1 MEKELIELNSEL
13 EKLNV
18 ALGNLEKSTNTL
30 LENIKD
36 TTKSILVDNLTE
48 SQEEKLK
55 DEHSKNYTG
64 TDDDMPEAYEKWLED
79 LTLSEINFILE

>member
-30 LENIKD
+30 LENIED
-36 TTKSILVDNLTE
+36 TMKSILVDNLTKE
-48 SQEEKLK
+48 QEDKLRE
-55 DEHSKNYTG
+55 EHSKNYTG
-64 TDDDMPEAYEKWLED
+64 TDDDMPEAYENWLES
-79 LTLSEINFILE
+79 LTLSEINYILK